1 MPLPSLAAWPG
12 RHVPDGIVVERDAG
26 VLTVRLDRPA
36 KKNALDQ
43 TAQRRLVEVLEE
55 AALDES
61 LRVIHLTGNGDDFC
75 SGSDWV
81 AANTSVG
88 RPRPGSLVRRL
99 PLQSHRIIELLLTIQ
114 LPVVA
119 SVRGSAAGMGCQLA
133 LAADFAVAA
142 VDATFWE
149 PFVLRGFT
157 PDTGS
162 TWLLPRLGGLARA
175 RRMLLL
181 GEKVSG
187 ATAVHWG
194 LIHDA
199 VPAADLDDQVLEL
212 VTRLASGPTVAFGLT
227 KQQLLRASESSLAR
241 SLVDES
247 YALEL
252 AARTADFREG
262 LKAFS
267 ERRDS
272 RFEGR

>member
-1 MPLPSLAAWPG
+1 MARGPG
-12 RHVPDGIVVERDAG
+12 PAVGDGVRVEVADG
-26 VLTVRLDRPA
+26 VLTITLDRPE

-43 TAQRRLVEVLEE
+43 AAQRVLVEVLEA

-61 LRVIHLTGNGDDFC
+61 LRVVHLTSAGDHFC

-81 AANTSVG
+81 AANKG
-88 RPRPGSLVRRL
+88 DAKPRPASLVRRL
-99 PLQSHRIIELLLTIQ
+99 PLQSHRVIELLLTIQ

-119 SVRGSAAGMGCQLA
+119 SVRGTAAGMGAQLA
-133 LAADFAVAA
+133 LAADFAVVAE
-142 VDATFWE
+142 DATLWE

-162 TWLLPRLGGLARA
+162 TWLLPRLAGLARA

-187 ATAVHWG
+187 ATAAEWG
-194 LIHDA
+194 LVHEA
-199 VPAADLDDQVLEL
+199 VPTADLDATAHAL
-212 VTRLASGPTVAFGLT
+212 VARLAAGPTVALGLT
-227 KQQLLRASESSLAR
+227 KQQLLRSSESTLTQALS
-241 SLVDES
+241 DES

-267 ERRDS
+267 ERRDPD
-272 RFEGR
+272 FGGN

>member
-1 MPLPSLAAWPG
+1 MPEATSGIAVAKA
-12 RHVPDGIVVERDAG
+12 DGI
-26 VLTVRLDRPA
+26 LTITLARTA

-43 TAQRRLVEVLEE
+43 AAQRRLVEVLEE

-61 LRVIHLTGNGDDFC
+61 LRVIHLTGAGEHFC

-81 AANTSVG
+81 AANAGSD
-88 RPRPGSLVRRL
+88 RLQAEKPRPASLVRRL
-99 PLQSHRIIELLLTIQ
+99 PLQSHRVIELLLTIQ

-119 SVRGSAAGMGCQLA
+119 SVRGTAAGMGCQLA

-142 VDATFWE
+142 DDATFWE

-162 TWLLPRLGGLARA
+162 TWLLPRLAGLARA

-181 GEKVSG
+181 GEKIDG
-187 ATAVHWG
+187 ATAADWG
-194 LIHDA
+194 LIHA
-199 VPAADLDDQVLEL
+199 GVPAEDVEKAALAL
-212 VTRLASGPTVAFGLT
+212 VERLAAEPTVALGLT
-227 KQQLLRASESSLAR
+227 KQALLRAADVPLAR
-241 SLVDES
+241 ALDDEAR
-247 YALEL
+247 ALEL

-267 ERRDS
+267 ERRDPD
-272 RFEGR
+272 FQGR

>member
-1 MPLPSLAAWPG
+1 MVEGIGA
-12 RHVPDGIVVERDAG
+12 DGIDVGASGG
-26 VLTVRLDRPA
+26 VLTITLDRPG

-43 TAQRRLVEVLEE
+43 AAQSRLVEVLEA
-55 AALDES
+55 AALDET
-61 LRVIHLTGNGDDFC
+61 LRVIHLTGAGDDFC

-81 AANTSVG
+81 AANAGSDEG
-88 RPRPGSLVRRL
+88 RAAKPRPASLVRRL
-99 PLQSHRIIELLLTIQ
+99 PLQSHRVIELLLSIQ

-119 SVRGSAAGMGCQLA
+119 SVRGAAAGMGCQLA
-133 LAADFAVAA
+133 LASDFTVAA
-142 VDATFWE
+142 EDATFWE

-162 TWLLPRLGGLARA
+162 TWLLPRLAGLARA

-187 ATAVHWG
+187 ATAAEWG

-199 VPAADLDDQVLEL
+199 VPAADLDGTAAAL
-212 VTRLASGPTVAFGLT
+212 VERLATGPTVAIGLT
-227 KQQLLRASESSLAR
+227 KQQLLRSSDVPLTRALA
-241 SLVDES
+241 DEAL
-247 YALEL
+247 ALEL

-267 ERRDS
+267 ERRDPN
-272 RFEGR
+272 FEGR

>member
-1 MPLPSLAAWPG
+1 MAESITVESAG
-12 RHVPDGIVVERDAG
+12 GI
-26 VLTVRLDRPA
+26 LTVTLDRQE

-43 TAQRRLVEVLEE
+43 AAQRRLVEVLES

-61 LRVIHLTGNGDDFC
+61 LRVIHLTSAGGDFC

-81 AANTSVG
+81 AANAGSKDEATPK
-88 RPRPGSLVRRL
+88 PRPASLVRRL
-99 PLQSHRIIELLLTIQ
+99 PLQSHRVIELLLTIQ

-119 SVRGSAAGMGCQLA
+119 TVRGSAAGMGCQLA

-142 VDATFWE
+142 DDASFWE

-162 TWLLPRLGGLARA
+162 TWLLPRLAGLARA

-187 ATAVHWG
+187 ATAAEWG
-194 LIHDA
+194 LIHEA
-199 VPAADLDDQVLEL
+199 VPADDLEAAGLAL
-212 VTRLASGPTVAFGLT
+212 VSRLASGPTVALGLT
-227 KQQLLRASESSLAR
+227 KQQLLRSAESTLTQSLA
-241 SLVDES
+241 DES

-267 ERRDS
+267 ERRDPDF
-272 RFEGR
+272 RGV